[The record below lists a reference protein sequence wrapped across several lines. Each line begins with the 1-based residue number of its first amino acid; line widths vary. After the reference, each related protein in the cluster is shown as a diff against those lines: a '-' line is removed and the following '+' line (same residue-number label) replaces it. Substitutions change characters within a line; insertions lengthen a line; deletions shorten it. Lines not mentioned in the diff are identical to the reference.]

1 MLDLPSSRTA
11 PRLGAKVRALRRQE
25 GLSQVQMAERLSISA
40 SYLNLIEANKR
51 PLTAN
56 LLIHLAHAFK
66 VDLKV
71 FAPEEDLRLSED
83 LMEAFGDPLFELL
96 DLPASEVRELTQN
109 CPFLA
114 RAVFLLYQSYREARR
129 LHETLTDRL
138 SDGQGLSPQT
148 APLGPEAVAD
158 FIQRSMNHFP
168 ELEEAAEQ
176 LWKSAGLEQDL
187 MYGGLMAAFKKLGVT
202 VRILRTGEE
211 PGILRH
217 FDGDTKVLNLSELL
231 PMRSRAFQLAH
242 QWALLALGDIL
253 DRLTE
258 DPLLAGPVAR
268 SLARVALANY
278 FAGAVLMP
286 YKPFLKATRSA
297 RYDIELLSRRFQ
309 AGFEQVCHRLTT
321 LRRPGEEGIPFHFS
335 RIDIAGNISKSF
347 SASGIRFARYSGC
360 CPRWN
365 IHASFLTP
373 GLIRTQ
379 ISEMPDGR
387 KYFCIARTLDKETGS
402 YRGQHAIQAVGL
414 GCEIGHAREMIY
426 ADGLVLDQPPVP
438 VGVTC
443 RLCERM
449 DCEQRAFP
457 PLQQALNVEE
467 DTRRSSFYA
476 HLEPGS
482 GRHPGR

>member
-1 MLDLPSSRTA
+1 MSGPSSPRPA

-25 GLSQVQMAERLSISA
+25 GLSQVQMADRLSISA

-66 VDLKV
+66 VDLKT

-83 LMEAFGDPLFELL
+83 LMEAFGDPLFEALE
-96 DLPASEVRELTQN
+96 LPAAEVRELAQG

-114 RAVFLLYQSYREARR
+114 RAVFLLYQSYRESRR
-129 LHETLTDRL
+129 LQENLSESL
-138 SDGQGLSPQT
+138 SDGQGLTPQASPL
-148 APLGPEAVAD
+148 ASEVAAD
-158 FIQRSMNHFP
+158 FIQRAMNHFP
-168 ELEEAAEQ
+168 ALEAAAED
-176 LWKSAGLEQDL
+176 LWKSAALEQDL
-187 MYGGLMAAFKKLGVT
+187 LYGGLIGAFRGRGVA
-202 VRILRTGEE
+202 VRIHRSEE
-211 PGILRH
+211 APGILRRY
-217 FDGDTKVLNLSELL
+217 DPEARTLSLSELL
-231 PMRSRAFQLAH
+231 PMRSRTFQLAH
-242 QWALLALGDIL
+242 QWGLLALGDTL
-253 DRLTE
+253 DRLTR
-258 DPLLAGPVAR
+258 DPFLTDPAAR

-286 YKPFLKATRSA
+286 YGPFLRATRGV
-297 RYDIELLSRRFQ
+297 RYDVELLSRRFQ

-321 LRRPGEEGIPFHFS
+321 LRRPGEEGVPFHFS

-365 IHASFLTP
+365 IHAAFLTP

-387 KYFCIARTLDKETGS
+387 KYFCIARTLQKETGT
-402 YRGQHAIQAVGL
+402 YRGQHAMQALGL

-426 ADGLVLDQPPVP
+426 ADGLVLEQPPVP

-443 RLCERM
+443 RLCERT

-457 PLQQALNVEE
+457 PLQQALQVEE
-467 DTRRSSFYA
+467 AVRRSSFYA
-476 HLEPGS
+476 HLEP
-482 GRHPGR
+482 